1 MRKKFKAGLES
12 LFMEREEEQVVHYAP
27 ETPKSEVITAVKEAP
42 KSKKSGKDFSS
53 DLGHAM
59 QDAFIKQEEDFIA
72 QDENLRISD
81 LSKRPFRKPLSGL
94 ESLLRKTIDSEEL
107 DNETKRRIVVI
118 IESGK
123 VERLKSI
130 AKGESLFLKD
140 IIERCVN
147 LFLEDYDTKHAI
159 V

>member
-1 MRKKFKAGLES
+1 
-12 LFMEREEEQVVHYAP
+12 MEKEDEQVVHYAP
-27 ETPKSEVITAVKEAP
+27 EEPKNEVVATVKETT
-42 KSKKSGKDFSS
+42 KSKRSGKDFSS

-59 QDAFIKQEEDFIA
+59 QDVFIRQEEDYIA
-72 QDENLRISD
+72 QDDNLRITD
-81 LSKRPFRKPLSGL
+81 LSRRAFRKPLSGL

-123 VERLKSI
+123 VEKLKSI
-130 AKGESLFLKD
+130 AKEESLFLKE

-147 LFLEDYDTKHAI
+147 LFLEDYEHKKAI
-159 V
+159 I

>member
-1 MRKKFKAGLES
+1 MRKKFTSGLES
-12 LFMEREEEQVVHYAP
+12 LFIEKEDEQVVHYAP
-27 ETPKSEVITAVKEAP
+27 EEPKSSVVQVAKETS
-42 KSKKSGKDFSS
+42 KSKRSGKDFSS

-59 QDAFIKQEEDFIA
+59 QDAFVKQEEDFMA
-72 QDENLRISD
+72 QDDNVRLSD
-81 LSKRPFRKPLSGL
+81 ISKRPFRKPLSGL

-130 AKGESLFLKD
+130 AKAESLFLKD

-147 LFLEDYDTKHAI
+147 LFLDDYEHKNAI

>member
-12 LFMEREEEQVVHYAP
+12 IFIEKEDEEVVHYAAD
-27 ETPKSEVITAVKEAP
+27 EPKSAVVTTVKEAA

-59 QDAFIKQEEDFIA
+59 QDAFVKQEEDYMA
-72 QDENLRISD
+72 QDDNLRISD
-81 LSKRPFRKPLSGL
+81 LSRRAIRKPLSGL
-94 ESLLRKTIDSEEL
+94 EALLRKTIDSEEL

-118 IESGK
+118 IDSGK
-123 VERLKSI
+123 VEKLKLI
-130 AKGESLFLKD
+130 AKEESIFLKE

-147 LFLEDYDTKHAI
+147 LFLEDYERKKAI
-159 V
+159 L